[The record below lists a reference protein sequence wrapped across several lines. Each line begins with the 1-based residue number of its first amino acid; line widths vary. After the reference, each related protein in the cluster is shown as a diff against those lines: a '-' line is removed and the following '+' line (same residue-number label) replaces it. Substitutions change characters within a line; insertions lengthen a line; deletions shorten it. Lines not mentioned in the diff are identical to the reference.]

1 MLTLEFGET
10 VNVQERIDVVVVLG
24 GTLDDV
30 VVGGTLDDVVVG
42 GTVDDV
48 VVGGTL
54 DDVVVPGTVDDVVV
68 PPVDVVVVV
77 VPPGTDVVVPG
88 ADVVVDEDRT
98 EVVGGVLDAPGL
110 TCAVRGDE
118 PPHVSSCAPG
128 VQFI

>member
-1 MLTLEFGET
+1 LDWLGILTLDGET
-10 VNVQERIDVVVVLG
+10 VNVQERIDVVVA
-24 GTLDDV
+24 
-30 VVGGTLDDVVVG
+30 
-42 GTVDDV
+42 
-48 VVGGTL
+48 GTL

-110 TCAVRGDE
+110 TCAVSGDE
-118 PPHVSSCAPG
+118 PPHVSS
-128 VQFI
+128 